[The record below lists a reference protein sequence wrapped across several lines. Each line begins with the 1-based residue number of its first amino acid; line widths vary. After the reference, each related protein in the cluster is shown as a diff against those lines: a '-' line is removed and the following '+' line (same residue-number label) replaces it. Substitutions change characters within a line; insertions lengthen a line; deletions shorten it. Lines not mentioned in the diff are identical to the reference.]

1 MNKKQEKQYN
11 KDVEKFIEELRE
23 VGVKDDTISKIMEDI
38 SEYQQKQYEEMLK
51 DMFIRFKEILKEKLG
66 DYENE

>member
-11 KDVEKFIEELRE
+11 KDVEKFIEELRQ
-23 VGVKDDTISKIMEDI
+23 VGVKDDTISKVMEDI